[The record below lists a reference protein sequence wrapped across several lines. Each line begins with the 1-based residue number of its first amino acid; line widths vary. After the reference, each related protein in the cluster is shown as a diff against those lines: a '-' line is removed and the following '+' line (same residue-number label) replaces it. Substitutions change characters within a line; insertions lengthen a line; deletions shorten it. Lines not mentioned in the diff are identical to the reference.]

1 MDFKRI
7 AYKSCLMSAV
17 AVLAGAVAVAQ
28 MPPSGQQQPGAGQQ
42 APQQPTAQPGQPG
55 QGPGAYPGAAPTSQ
69 DFAAKAFISHGLEG
83 DQSEVQMGQLAQ
95 QKSQSNDVKQ
105 LAQKLVNDHT
115 QMDEKWFKPLAKQ
128 LGVSEP
134 KGPSKKDKKMA
145 EKMQAL
151 SGNDFDTQYL
161 TMMLKDH
168 QKDLKEFQD
177 EANSAQDPSVK
188 QVAQQGANLISQHLQ
203 LVEQVAKN
211 HNINTGESAKSS
223 SM

>member
-1 MDFKRI
+1 MI
-7 AYKSCLMSAV
+7 SAT
-17 AVLAGAVAVAQ
+17 AVLAGVVAVAQ
-28 MPPSGQQQPGAGQQ
+28 MPPSGQPSGGQQ
-42 APQQPTAQPGQPG
+42 APQQPTNPG
-55 QGPGAYPGAAPTSQ
+55 QGPGAYPGSAPTGQ
-69 DFAAKAFISHGLEG
+69 DFGAKIFISKGMEG
-83 DQSEVQMGQLAQ
+83 DQSEIQMGQLAQ

-105 LAQKLVNDHT
+105 LAQKIVNDHT

-128 LGVSEP
+128 MNVSEP

-145 EKMQAL
+145 EKMETL
-151 SGNDFDTQYL
+151 SGNEFDTEYL

-188 QVAQQGANLISQHLQ
+188 QVAQQGASVISQHLQ
-203 LVEQVAKN
+203 LIQQVAKS
-211 HNINTGESAKSS
+211 HNINTGETAKSG

>member
-1 MDFKRI
+1 MVPTV
-7 AYKSCLMSAV
+7 ALANAV
-17 AVLAGAVAVAQ
+17 AMAQ
-28 MPPSGQQQPGAGQQ
+28 MPGGPPSGQPQQQQPTMPSQQQQPGA
-42 APQQPTAQPGQPG
+42 T
-55 QGPGAYPGAAPTSQ
+55 QGNAPTGE
-69 DFAAKAFISHGLEG
+69 DFAAKAFISKGLEG
-83 DQSEVQMGQLAQ
+83 DQSEMQMGQLAE

-128 LGVSEP
+128 MDVSVP

-151 SGNDFDTQYL
+151 SGADFDTQYL

-168 QKDLKEFQD
+168 KKDLKEFQD
-177 EANSAQDPSVK
+177 EAQSAQNSNVK
-188 QVAQQGANLISQHLQ
+188 QVAQQGASVISQHLQ
-203 LVEQVAKN
+203 LIEQVAKN
-211 HNINTGESAKSS
+211 HNIDTGETAKSS

>member
-1 MDFKRI
+1 MNLRQI
-7 AYKSCLMSAV
+7 AYKSCLISAT

-28 MPPSGQQQPGAGQQ
+28 MPPSSS
-42 APQQPTAQPGQPG
+42 PQQPPTGQQSPQQPNMPSNQ
-55 QGPGAYPGAAPTSQ
+55 QQGAYPGAQNGQ
-69 DFAAKAFISHGLEG
+69 DFGAKAFISKGMEG
-83 DQSEVQMGQLAQ
+83 DQSEIQMGQLAE

-128 LGVSEP
+128 MDVSEP

-145 EKMQAL
+145 EKMQSL

-161 TMMLKDH
+161 TMMAKDH
-168 QKDLKEFQD
+168 KKDLKEFQD
-177 EANSAQDPSVK
+177 EANSAQNPNVK
-188 QVAQQGANLISQHLQ
+188 QVAQQGATVISQHLQ
-203 LVEQVAKN
+203 LIEQVAKN
-211 HNINTGESAKSS
+211 HNIDTGETAKSG

>member
-1 MDFKRI
+1 M
-7 AYKSCLMSAV
+7 MSTTSL
-17 AVLAGAVAVAQ
+17 LAGAVAVAQ
-28 MPPSGQQQPGAGQQ
+28 QQMPQNPGGPPGGAQQ
-42 APQQPTAQPGQPG
+42 QQPTAG
-55 QGPGAYPGAAPTSQ
+55 QGPGAYPGNAPTDQ
-69 DFAAKAFISHGLEG
+69 NFGDKAFISKGLEG
-83 DQSEVQMGQLAQ
+83 DQTEVQMGQVAE

-105 LAQKLVNDHT
+105 LAQKLAADHT

-151 SGNDFDTQYL
+151 SGADFDTRYL

-168 QKDLKEFQD
+168 QKDLKDFQD
-177 EANSAQDPSVK
+177 EAKNAQDPNVK
-188 QVAQQGANLISQHLQ
+188 QVAEQGANMISQHLQ
-203 LVEQVAKN
+203 MIQQVAKS
-211 HNINTGESAKSS
+211 HNIETGETAKSP

>member
-1 MDFKRI
+1 MEIRAI
-7 AYKSCLMSAV
+7 AYRAVMISAT
-17 AVLAGAVAVAQ
+17 AVLAGAVATAQ
-28 MPPSGQQQPGAGQQ
+28 MPPSGQPSAGQQ
-42 APQQPTAQPGQPG
+42 APQQPTNPSG
-55 QGPGAYPGAAPTSQ
+55 QGPGAYPGTAPTGQ
-69 DFAAKAFISHGLEG
+69 DFGAKVFISKGMEG
-83 DQSEVQMGQLAQ
+83 DQSEIQMGQLAQ

-128 LGVSEP
+128 MDVSEP

-145 EKMQAL
+145 EKMEAL

-177 EANSAQDPSVK
+177 EANSAQDPSLK
-188 QVAQQGANLISQHLQ
+188 QIAQQGASVISQHLQ
-203 LVEQVAKN
+203 LIQQVAKN
-211 HNINTGESAKSS
+211 HNINTGETAKSG